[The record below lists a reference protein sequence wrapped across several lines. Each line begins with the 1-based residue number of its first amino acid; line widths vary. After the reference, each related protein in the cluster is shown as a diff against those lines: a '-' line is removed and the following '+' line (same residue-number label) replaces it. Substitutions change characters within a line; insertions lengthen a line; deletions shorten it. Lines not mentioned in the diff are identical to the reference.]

1 MYHPLSF
8 ELNDFGLC
16 LYMAMKV
23 LFTEFADI
31 FFLSQLSSK
40 INMKY
45 TCCRVITWL
54 FFVTIAKREII
65 TKAEV
70 EY

>member
-1 MYHPLSF
+1 
-8 ELNDFGLC
+8 
-16 LYMAMKV
+16 MAMKV

-31 FFLSQLSSK
+31 FFLSQLSFK
-40 INMKY
+40 IYEVYM
-45 TCCRVITWL
+45 L
-54 FFVTIAKREII
+54 QSHHLAFFVTIAKREII